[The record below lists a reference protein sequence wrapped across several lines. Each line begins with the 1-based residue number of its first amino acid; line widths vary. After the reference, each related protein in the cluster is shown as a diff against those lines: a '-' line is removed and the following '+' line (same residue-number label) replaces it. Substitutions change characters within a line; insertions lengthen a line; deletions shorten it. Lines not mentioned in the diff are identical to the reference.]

1 MMRHFFFLILCVVLM
16 SLALLFM
23 LIVMVCVL
31 LLVVWTSQGSFG
43 FILKFVFHIYVAGTS
58 DSNVQGCHGI
68 I

>member
-1 MMRHFFFLILCVVLM
+1 M